1 MWSGLFPA
9 EGGDYS
15 ELREALDRLKLNDA
29 ALVYE
34 PETSPA
40 SSFETGVASGAKTP
54 ASSAS
59 ESIALAMNRT
69 FEREGS
75 TPSFTRR

>member
-1 MWSGLFPA
+1 MSPTLTWWTSFRPVTR
-9 EGGDYS
+9 Y
-15 ELREALDRLKLNDA
+15 
-29 ALVYE
+29 
-34 PETSPA
+34 PTSPA
-40 SSFETGVASGAKTP
+40 SSFGTGVASGAKTP